1 MENENTSLIV
11 RLLSIS
17 NKGTALKKDNLLK
30 SYKSSH
36 MTPNTSKLSL
46 E

>member
-30 SYKSSH
+30 SYKKNIGIHRKSY
-36 MTPNTSKLSL
+36 
-46 E
+46 EII